1 MILPQVA
8 ELFARLADHPALS
21 VIGAEG
27 FHGRWRRRVMG
38 LTPEAAILAEA
49 VLAWQSRRPTLILV
63 ASERRAEAVLGPLR
77 WFYAVLTGELEAAV
91 ALLPARERLSDPYTH
106 QALEAAR
113 ALALWEFASGRA
125 RVLVVPAGAVP
136 WRLHDAAAYR
146 TLGCEI
152 ACGQELERDALIAHL
167 ERVGYER
174 QELVES
180 VGQFAVR
187 GGILDVFPSNM
198 ERPLRIELVGDT
210 VESLRE
216 FDPGTQRSVG
226 LVQKAVLGPMTDRWL
241 EASRTKE
248 GEAGDPSENLPSGSV
263 FDLAPETVVV
273 LEEPEEF
280 GQALE
285 RSYQRMQGL
294 QQLGDDGV
302 TPRRETGPVLPLE
315 ECHQRLAA
323 HPVVELAR
331 LDVGSPAA
339 VGVRSIPTVGYRGN
353 VAAFTAEVRN
363 RIAAGEK
370 VLVGAATLGDVAR
383 LIDFCREY
391 ELPFQLGELD
401 PEGELT
407 RMAGDAPTW
416 AGAAVILVRMPL
428 PHGFSLPELGLT
440 VYGAADVFDTELQ
453 RRRRSAVAFTGAAVD
468 LKPGDLV
475 VHVDYG
481 IAEFEGLRQIEAD
494 GVPTEFM
501 VLRYADARVYVPLA
515 RMDLVQ
521 KYRAVG
527 QVRPALD
534 RLSGGNWVARKA
546 RARRSVDDLARR
558 LLQLYAQR
566 QALPGYAFP
575 ADTPWERELE
585 ESFEYEETPDQLRA
599 IEDVK
604 RDLEAPRP
612 MDRLLCGDAGYGK
625 TEVAIRAA
633 FKVVLANK
641 QVAVL
646 APTTVLAFQHYE
658 TFRRRLA
665 AFPVRIEMLS
675 RLRSR
680 AEQKRILEQLATGQV
695 DIVIGTHRLLSRD
708 VRFHDLGLLVVDE
721 EQRFGVAH
729 KERLKELRQSVD
741 VLTMTATPLPRTLHM
756 ALLGLRDLSVIETPP
771 RGRMAI
777 ETVVVP
783 FSETL
788 IRTAIEREL
797 ERGGQ
802 VFYVHNRIETI
813 AETAAM
819 VQRLVPQARVVI
831 AHGRMTE
838 QELEQVMLRFIRYE
852 ADVLVTTTIIENG
865 LDIPRA
871 NTLIVDRADRFGL
884 AELYQL
890 RGRVGRSDRPAYAF
904 LLVPPADRLSGE
916 ARQRLAALKEFSELG
931 AGFRIAALDLELR
944 GAGNL
949 LGREQH
955 GHINAVGFELYC
967 RMLEQAVAELRGQAP
982 PPERRVTL
990 HLGMDIRI
998 PPEYLPGEQAR
1009 LQCYR
1014 RIADIRTETEAEALR
1029 RELEDRFGPVP
1040 APVLHL
1046 LEYVQ
1051 LKALCE
1057 AMGVQAVERRD
1068 HRLALRFDPATSV
1081 APERLVR
1088 LARRRRGARLEPGGT
1103 LWLPWSPDQGTPAA
1117 VARAALL
1124 ELQQTD

>member
-8 ELFARLADHPALS
+8 ELLSRLGEHPALGTVS
-21 VIGAEG
+21 AEG
-27 FHGRWRRRVMG
+27 YRGRWRRRVAG

-49 VLAWQSRRPTLILV
+49 VLAWQARRPVLILV
-63 ASERRAEAVLGPLR
+63 PSERRAEGLLAPLR
-77 WFYAVLTGELEAAV
+77 WFYAVLSGEPEAAV
-91 ALLPARERLSDPYTH
+91 ASLPARERLSAPYTH
-106 QALEAAR
+106 PAIEVAR
-113 ALALWEFASGRA
+113 ALALWQFASGRA

-152 ACGQELERDALIAHL
+152 ACGEELERETLIAHL
-167 ERVGYER
+167 QRVGYER

-187 GGILDVFPSNM
+187 GGIVDVFAPNM
-198 ERPLRIELVGDT
+198 DRPLRIELVGDT

-216 FDPGTQRSVG
+216 FDPATQRSIG
-226 LVQKAVLGPMTDRWL
+226 PVQKAVLGPMTDRWL
-241 EASRTKE
+241 EVPHAAEDADGT
-248 GEAGDPSENLPSGSV
+248 SESLPAVSV
-263 FDLAPETVVV
+263 FDLAPEALLI

-280 GQALE
+280 AEALE
-285 RSYQRMQGL
+285 RLYERIEGL
-294 QQLGDDGV
+294 QEFGADGV
-302 TPRRETGPVLPLE
+302 SASQQAPALLSLE
-315 ECHQRLAA
+315 ECHERLAA

-331 LDVGSPAA
+331 LAFGPEATLRVQS
-339 VGVRSIPTVGYRGN
+339 VPTVGYRGN

-363 RIAAGEK
+363 RLAAGEQ
-370 VLVGAATLGDVAR
+370 VLVGAATLGDFAR

-401 PEGELT
+401 AGGELA
-407 RMAGDAPTW
+407 RLAGEAPTW
-416 AGAAVILVRMPL
+416 TGAAVILVRMPL
-428 PHGFSLPELGLT
+428 LHGFSLPELGLT
-440 VYGAADVFDTELQ
+440 VYGAADLFDTEL
-453 RRRRSAVAFTGAAVD
+453 RPRRSRGATFTQTAE

-534 RLSGGNWVARKA
+534 RLSGGSWVARKT

-575 ADTPWERELE
+575 PDTPWERELE

-604 RDLEAPRP
+604 RDLETPRP
-612 MDRLLCGDAGYGK
+612 MDRLLCGDVGYGK

-633 FKVVLANK
+633 FKVVLAGK

-680 AEQKRILEQLATGQV
+680 AEQKRVLEQLATGQV

-721 EQRFGVAH
+721 EQRFGVTH
-729 KERLKELRQSVD
+729 KERLKELRQNVD

-756 ALLGLRDLSVIETPP
+756 ALLGLRDLSIIETPP

-777 ETVVVP
+777 ETVVAP
-783 FSETL
+783 FSEEL

-802 VFYVHNRIETI
+802 VFFVHNRVETI
-813 AETAAM
+813 AERAAL
-819 VQRLVPQARVVI
+819 VQRLVPRARVVI
-831 AHGRMTE
+831 GHGRMTE
-838 QELEQVMLRFIRYE
+838 RELEQVMLRFIRYE
-852 ADVLVTTTIIENG
+852 ADVLVATTIIENG

-871 NTLIVDRADRFGL
+871 NTLIVDRADCFGL

-982 PPERRVTL
+982 APERRVTL
-990 HLGMDIRI
+990 HLGMDVRI

-1014 RIADIRTETEAEALR
+1014 RIAEIRTEAEAQELR

-1057 AMGVQAVERRD
+1057 TLGVQAVERRD
-1068 HRLALRFDPATSV
+1068 HRIGLRFDPATSV
-1081 APERLVR
+1081 PPERLVR